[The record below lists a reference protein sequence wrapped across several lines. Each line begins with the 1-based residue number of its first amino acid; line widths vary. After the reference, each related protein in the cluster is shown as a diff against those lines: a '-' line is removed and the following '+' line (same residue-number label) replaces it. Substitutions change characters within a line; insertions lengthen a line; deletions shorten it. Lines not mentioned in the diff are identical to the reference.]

1 MRLRKPTV
9 LLLQARFSPSED
21 KYFGSYE
28 TLRYL
33 SREME
38 GRLCERT
45 ERAEGQEKA
54 GRHPREMTNGGC
66 PGDGGWGGTWLSK
79 QQEFLKKK
87 PG

>member
-38 GRLCERT
+38 RRLCERT
-45 ERAEGQEKA
+45 ELVEGQEKA
-54 GRHPREMTNGGC
+54 G
-66 PGDGGWGGTWLSK
+66 
-79 QQEFLKKK
+79 
-87 PG
+87 